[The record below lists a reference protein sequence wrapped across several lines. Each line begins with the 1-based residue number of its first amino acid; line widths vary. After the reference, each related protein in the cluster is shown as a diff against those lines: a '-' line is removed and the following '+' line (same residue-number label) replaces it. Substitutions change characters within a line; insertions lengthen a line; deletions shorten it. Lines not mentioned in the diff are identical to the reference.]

1 MPKLI
6 EPFLLTFIPLFVA
19 VDSIGNLP
27 LFVSLVEGFHKKQ
40 RDRIIIESV
49 ATATILAVVFM
60 LVGKL
65 ILRILGISIPDFQIA
80 GGALLFVIS
89 LRLLLPGA
97 SKSLYTTNHNKDIG
111 VFPLGTPLITGPAV
125 LTTTLILLDQYGV
138 LITFFS
144 LAVNMFIVW
153 LTFVKADPLM
163 RVFGANGTRAISK
176 IMYILLAAIG
186 ITMIR
191 KGVMGTLFTQ

>member
-1 MPKLI
+1 MPNLF

-27 LFVSLVEGFHKKQ
+27 LFVSMVTGLNKKQ
-40 RDRIIIESV
+40 KDRAIIESV
-49 ATATILAVVFM
+49 ATAAILAVVFM
-60 LVGKL
+60 FVGKWV
-65 ILRILGISIPDFQIA
+65 LRLLGISIPDFQIA

-97 SKSLYTTNHNKDIG
+97 SQSLNADSHNKDIG

-125 LTTTLILLDQYGV
+125 LTTTLILLDQYGM
-138 LITFFS
+138 IATFVS
-144 LAVNMFIVW
+144 LVVNMFIVW
-153 LTFVKADPLM
+153 LTFIKADSLM
-163 RVFGANGTRAISK
+163 KIFGANGTRAFSK

-186 ITMIR
+186 IMMIR
-191 KGVMGTLFTQ
+191 KGIMGVWQ